1 MLPNMCLSFKSVTFS
16 QCFVSC
22 DLLSIYVF
30 DLLLADGFNIVF
42 VGNDSDTAYRDRI
55 VFYLCNIES
64 RRLLS
69 SCCHISL
76 SVF

>member
-1 MLPNMCLSFKSVTFS
+1 MLPNMCLSFRSVTFS
-16 QCFVSC
+16 QCFVRH
-22 DLLSIYVF
+22 DLFSIYVF

-42 VGNDSDTAYRDRI
+42 TGNDSNTAYRDRI

-64 RRLLS
+64 RRRLL